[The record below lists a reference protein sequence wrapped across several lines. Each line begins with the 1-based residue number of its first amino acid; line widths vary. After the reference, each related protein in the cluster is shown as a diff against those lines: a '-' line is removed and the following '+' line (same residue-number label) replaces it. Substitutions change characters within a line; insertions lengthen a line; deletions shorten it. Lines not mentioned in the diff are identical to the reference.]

1 MSFATPLR
9 YPGGKGRLGPWIG
22 ELIRHNKISGG
33 YYVEPYAGGA
43 GAAIHL
49 LLEGY
54 VDHIIIN
61 DLDPLVYA
69 FWWAVI
75 NDTDNLLRLINNT
88 PVTIDNWHQQKA
100 VHAMPEQYSITEVG
114 FATFFLNRTNRSG
127 ILTAGVIGGQ
137 EQDGP
142 YKIDAR
148 FNKQDLSRRI
158 ERIAG
163 RRRHISLYHMDA
175 LGLLDELIYELPN
188 KTLIYLDPPY
198 YNKGSL
204 LYKNHYK
211 AEDHIRIAEKI
222 ACLNYP
228 WLITYDNCKPVRF
241 LYRNFYAVEYS
252 ISYSTGK
259 QRPRATE
266 IMFYNNLTL
275 KEPPWLKK

>member
-22 ELIRHNKISGG
+22 ELIRHNRISGG
-33 YYVEPYAGGA
+33 HYVEPYAGGA
-43 GAAIHL
+43 GAAVYL

-54 VDHIIIN
+54 VEHIIIN

-75 NDTDNLLRLINNT
+75 NDTDNLLQLINDT
-88 PVTIDNWHQQKA
+88 PVTIDSWHQQKA
-100 VHAMPEQYSITEVG
+100 VHATPEQYSITEVG

-158 ERIAG
+158 IRIAG

-175 LGLLDELIYELPN
+175 LELLDKLVYELPN

-211 AEDHIRIAEKI
+211 AEDHIKIADKI

-228 WLITYDNCKPVRF
+228 WLITYDNCEPVRF
-241 LYRNFYAVEYS
+241 LYRNFDAVEYS
-252 ISYSTGK
+252 GL
-259 QRPRATE
+259 PP
-266 IMFYNNLTL
+266 L
-275 KEPPWLKK
+275 K